1 MKTEQELKERAAELR
16 RVTFEYSGNADA
28 QAAHL
33 CNVLAR
39 VEDERDIAV
48 EQITFLEDQI
58 KDRTL

>member
-16 RVTFEYSGNADA
+16 RVTFDYSSEADA
-28 QAAHL
+28 QVAHL

-48 EQITFLEDQI
+48 KEVAFLEDQVG
-58 KDRTL
+58 DRTL

>member
-39 VEDERDIAV
+39 VEDERDIAI
-48 EQITFLEDQI
+48 EELKIATSIIGDPQ
-58 KDRTL
+58 

>member
-28 QAAHL
+28 RAAHL

-39 VEDERDIAV
+39 VEDERDIAI
-48 EQITFLEDQI
+48 EELKIATSIIGDPQ
-58 KDRTL
+58 